1 MCLVV
6 FAVVVVVVV
15 VVDVVVVV
23 WCCRAVVGLLGLK
36 GLSELHGLLSWSLEM
51 VS

>member
-6 FAVVVVVVV
+6 FAVVAVVVVVVV
-15 VVDVVVVV
+15 VVVC
-23 WCCRAVVGLLGLK
+23 CCRAVVGRLGLK
-36 GLSELHGLLSWSLEM
+36 GLSELHGLSSWSLEM

>member
-6 FAVVVVVVV
+6 FVVVVFAVV
-15 VVDVVVVV
+15 VVVVV
-23 WCCRAVVGLLGLK
+23 WCCRAVVGLLGLTES
-36 GLSELHGLLSWSLEM
+36 SELHGLLSWSLEL